1 MRQNG
6 SSLLLNGRPER
17 LEPSELLSARRHTEQ
32 QRTVGNHPGVAHVF
46 LQLCFFWSSPIS
58 SHMDHVSALPLC
70 LFSSPPCLTVLIRGC
85 FSISPPS
92 YSPFPRQKTSKPPK
106 PLYPPTRR
114 TWESN
119 YFGVPLQTLVTA
131 DRPIPLFIEK
141 CVDYIERTGELR
153 LFSLY
158 IQLFRNSHHALLLC

>member
-1 MRQNG
+1 MEAVCYCC
-6 SSLLLNGRPER
+6 PER
-17 LEPSELLSARRHTEQ
+17 LEPSELLSTRQHTEE
-32 QRTVGNHPGVAHVF
+32 QRTVGSIVHLL
-46 LQLCFFWSSPIS
+46 LQFWFFWSSCIF
-58 SHMDHVSALPLC
+58 SHMDHVSAPVCFASFPLLPVSL
-70 LFSSPPCLTVLIRGC
+70 SSYLVV

-92 YSPFPRQKTSKPPK
+92 YSPLTLQKSSKPPK

-119 YFGVPLQTLVTA
+119 YFGVPLQTLVTT

-153 LFSLY
+153 LFSVH
-158 IQLFRNSHHALLLC
+158 SAVS

>member
-6 SSLLLNGRPER
+6 SCLLLNGRPER
-17 LEPSELLSARRHTEQ
+17 SESSELLSARQHPEEQ
-32 QRTVGNHPGVAHVF
+32 RIVGNDPSRSAPFPPLLVF
-46 LQLCFFWSSPIS
+46 LVFSIF
-58 SHMDHVSALPLC
+58 SHMDHVSSPVCLPLI
-70 LFSSPPCLTVLIRGC
+70 FGC

-92 YSPFPRQKTSKPPK
+92 YSPLQKSKPPK

-119 YFGVPLQTLVTA
+119 YFGVPLQTLVTP

-141 CVDYIERTGELR
+141 CVDYIERTGESR
-153 LFSLY
+153 LFSVCTFSCLV
-158 IQLFRNSHHALLLC
+158 IPMMLCCFVDTCSNGSIFSD